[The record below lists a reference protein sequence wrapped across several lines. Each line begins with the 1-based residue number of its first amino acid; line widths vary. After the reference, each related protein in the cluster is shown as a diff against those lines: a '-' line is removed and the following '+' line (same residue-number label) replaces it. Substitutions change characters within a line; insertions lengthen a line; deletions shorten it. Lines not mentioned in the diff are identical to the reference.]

1 MKLTQEL
8 RELIRDYQ
16 LLDRQALHRMQVLG
30 GLRGSIN
37 LLQELLS
44 LFWDLNRR
52 LDEIDEH
59 QAALA
64 LEIEKHPEAVD
75 ARGADLPTNEL
86 GAAETA
92 LEEVLAMI
100 GSRGARSIALNRL
113 HHALFGLIH
122 GASPAAMLTAAETDG
137 RPVDCPTVQYAKGM
151 LGAALHVRQKMS
163 GESRAAAAAWVVKHT
178 SRELSRR
185 LSRKPITSRVVIE
198 WLDRFGGE
206 HGSLGDGRAGFV
218 YWEKGF
224 TKWSAGPVFTPEEDL
239 RAVSGHYA
247 RYLPSLAA

>member
-8 RELIRDYQ
+8 RELIRDFQ
-16 LLDRQALHRMQVLG
+16 LLDHHALNRMQALG

-44 LFWDLNRR
+44 LFSDLNRR
-52 LDEIDEH
+52 LDEIDEEH
-59 QAALA
+59 AKIA
-64 LEIEKHPEAVD
+64 LEIEKHPEEVD

-86 GAAETA
+86 EAAEEA
-92 LEEVLAMI
+92 LQEVLVMI

-113 HHALFGLIH
+113 HNALLGLID
-122 GASPAAMLTAAETDG
+122 GASPAAMLTAAETGG
-137 RPVDCPTVQYAKGM
+137 RPLDSPTVQYAKGM
-151 LGAALHVRQKMS
+151 LAAALHVRQKMS

-185 LSRKPITSRVVIE
+185 LSRKPITPRAVIE

-206 HGSLGDGRAGFV
+206 HASPGDGRTSFV
-218 YWEKGF
+218 YWEIEWG
-224 TKWSAGPVFTPEEDL
+224 GRPFTPENL
-239 RAVSGHYA
+239 RAVSGYWA
-247 RYLPSLAA
+247 PYLPTLAA

>member
-1 MKLTQEL
+1 MELTDDQ
-8 RELIRDYQ
+8 RELLRDYEV
-16 LLDRQALHRMQVLG
+16 LSVRDRKQMRVLG
-30 GLRGSIN
+30 GLPYSIW

-64 LEIEKHPEAVD
+64 LEIEKHPEEVD

-86 GAAETA
+86 EAAEEA
-92 LEEVLAMI
+92 LQEVLAMI

-113 HHALFGLIH
+113 HNALLGLID
-122 GASPAAMLTAAETDG
+122 GASPAAMLTAAKTGG
-137 RPVDCPTVQYAKGM
+137 RPLDSPTVQYAKGM
-151 LGAALHVRQKMS
+151 LAAALHVRQKMS

-185 LSRKPITSRVVIE
+185 LSRKPITSRAVIE

-206 HGSLGDGRAGFV
+206 HGSSGDGRASFV
-218 YWEKGF
+218 YWETEWG
-224 TKWSAGPVFTPEEDL
+224 GRPFTPDDL
-239 RAVSGHYA
+239 RAVSGYWA
-247 RYLPSLAA
+247 PYLPTLAA